1 MSEIDVTKRRI
12 LAVDDQEMNL
22 RLLERILR
30 RAGYEEI
37 LGTSQPEGVMELL
50 DTWQPDIVLLDL
62 HMPGLN
68 GFEVLQQIRE
78 RTVTPA
84 AYMPVLVLTADILP
98 ETKLR
103 ALEQG
108 ASAFL
113 VTGTGPHVLQP
124 IDEIHLTPGEL
135 NMATI
140 ETDLTQNPDRP
151 VYAILMNRDFSESA
165 VVLDDRRA
173 VIAKLLEVMEI
184 DATEIGNPSDFA
196 DLVQESYAARGWKGL
211 LIASVNPQTLDY
223 DLIGPEELGFSME
236 DLQAGGSDLPEP

>member
-1 MSEIDVTKRRI
+1 
-12 LAVDDQEMNL
+12 MNL

-78 RTVTPA
+78 RTTSPA
-84 AYMPVLVLTADILP
+84 AYLPVLVLTADILP

-108 ASAFL
+108 ASDRKSTRL
-113 VTGTGPHVLQP
+113 NSSHVKP
-124 IDEIHLTPGEL
+124 
-135 NMATI
+135 
-140 ETDLTQNPDRP
+140 
-151 VYAILMNRDFSESA
+151 
-165 VVLDDRRA
+165 
-173 VIAKLLEVMEI
+173 
-184 DATEIGNPSDFA
+184 
-196 DLVQESYAARGWKGL
+196 SYAVFCLKKKNT
-211 LIASVNPQTLDY
+211 SN
-223 DLIGPEELGFSME
+223 
-236 DLQAGGSDLPEP
+236 